1 MNELG
6 AVSVVEL
13 TKWGK
18 RGGEEN
24 EREKKISAEIM
35 WTAIP
40 PDNCREERKGTQEK
54 RRGKESIL
62 DSKTVDVT
70 MGGCSPRRLG
80 AGGRS

>member
-1 MNELG
+1 VNELG
-6 AVSVVEL
+6 AVSLVES

-40 PDNCREERKGTQEK
+40 PDNRREERKSTQEK
-54 RRGKESIL
+54 RRGKERLL